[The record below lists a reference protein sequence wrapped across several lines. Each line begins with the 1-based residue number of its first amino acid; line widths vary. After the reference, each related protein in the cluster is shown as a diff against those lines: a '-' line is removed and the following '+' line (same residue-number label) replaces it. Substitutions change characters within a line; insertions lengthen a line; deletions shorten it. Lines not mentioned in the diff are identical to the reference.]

1 MTASTSTEP
10 RMIVAFEKDS
20 LPAHLNSA
28 IAEICQRATSERG
41 VFTIALSGGS
51 LPVFLSSMEEAF
63 DELEIEMNLSQWH
76 VILADERCVP
86 SSDSESNLKSLR
98 DNLFSQVK
106 VPRDQIYGIN
116 ESLLPD
122 AEAVAVAYEAT
133 VKKVLEKSGGFLD
146 LAVLGFGPDGHTCS
160 LFPEH
165 ALLAE
170 DTKWVAAVT
179 DSPKPPSAR
188 ITLTL
193 PLLNTK
199 TRHVI
204 VCGAGE
210 SKGPI
215 LRNAFISLTK
225 SEAPYKIPRGAIY
238 KVVLENDPAP
248 YPCGMVIPDTS
259 IEGYSNTL
267 TWIVDA
273 EAMTAGESAPSPY

>member
-1 MTASTSTEP
+1 MV
-10 RMIVAFEKDS
+10 VAFEKES

-28 IAEICQRATSERG
+28 IAEICKRSILERG

-51 LPVFLSSMEEAF
+51 LPLFLSTMEEAF
-63 DELEIEMNLSQWH
+63 EELEIEMNLSQWH

-86 SSDSESNLKSLR
+86 SGDRESNLKALR
-98 DNLFSQVK
+98 DNVFSEVR
-106 VPRDQIYGIN
+106 VPPSQIYGIN

-122 AEAVAVAYEAT
+122 AEAVAVDYEAT
-133 VKKVLEKSGGFLD
+133 VKKVLNKSGGFLD
-146 LAVLGFGPDGHTCS
+146 VAVLGFGPDGHTCS

-170 DTKWVAAVT
+170 DTKLVAALT
-179 DSPKPPSAR
+179 DSPKPPAAR

-204 VCGAGE
+204 VCGAGA

-225 SEAPYKIPRGAIY
+225 SDAPCKIPRGDNY

-248 YPCGMVIPDTS
+248 YPCGMVVPNID
-259 IEGYSNTL
+259 GYSNTL